1 MNGSKVFKFA
11 AAVSAL
17 IITPVAASGAWP
29 TEYTPL
35 QGLAS
40 SGTQYIRTDFV
51 PDSTDTIE
59 VRVKFISLPSTACI
73 WCARE
78 AIGKGSQTAFYY
90 SDSKTT
96 AFRFDRAQGS
106 VYASNV
112 TVSACSVY
120 EFRVDYAARTLTVNG
135 VPTGVSLSE
144 GDFVQNAPLAFFS
157 SHVNGTGWNNYAK
170 MILYSARVY
179 DSVGNLKREYLPAKR
194 VSGGELGLYET
205 QDETQENR
213 FFVNGG
219 TGSFF
224 EVGGADVVTEAVAE
238 EDGSYIFG
246 TNTYSASNEKWARD
260 SENKHP
266 RCTNQLYDFSA
277 MTFTPAPTLRFKGG
291 LLADGHIPS
300 DATIDVSDLKYLA
313 LAAPDVYPEGQPVVI
328 PAGAEFAY
336 MPGYFTEDGGY
347 WWLTRIDVALPRDL
361 ELNGTWLVSETYP
374 FSDLKGSLSGSGKIE
389 TKNFVREIIV
399 RGAFAFTGTIE
410 YSGGA
415 CGTHMIIKSNSV
427 TGKIKTVKMEDYKKD
442 AQWWYDNKYHR
453 TYIRYDPACGHSD
466 DPLRIEE
473 WESRVSFYDCH
484 DGKWWRAGNALNFWN
499 NNRVTI
505 DRLTGTGAL
514 HVVADTALNSTKRTN
529 TGDAYLEISNITST
543 ATLFLSTN
551 VYLTVGTVSDGATF
565 DYACESN
572 AVTTATLDITNSCST
587 AAKVRARDLAL
598 LPARITGFTGEVTL
612 TETSEKTYPVTIDF
626 DADVANYGG
635 CDGSGRLVAAPTAG
649 TIDVTLKGTPK
660 RGNYAL
666 ARFTSGGELLDG
678 WTVNAPNFYN
688 GFSVEVVKDN
698 TGLWLKIYK
707 TGMILFLR

>member
-35 QGLAS
+35 QGLGS
-40 SGTQYIRTDFV
+40 SGTQFICTDFA
-51 PDSTDTIE
+51 PAPTDTIE
-59 VRVKFISLPSTACI
+59 VRVKFISLPRTACI
-73 WCARE
+73 WCARKK
-78 AIGKGSQTAFYY
+78 IGTGSQTAFYY
-90 SDSKTT
+90 NADNTT
-96 AFRFDRAQGS
+96 AFRFDRAQSS

-135 VPTGVSLSE
+135 VLTDVQLSE
-144 GDFVQNAPLAFFS
+144 GDFEQTAPLAFFS
-157 SHVNGTGWNNYAK
+157 SHEDGKNWNNYAK

-179 DSVGNLKREYLPAKR
+179 DSAGNLKREYLPAKCKSDG
-194 VSGGELGLYET
+194 VLGLYET
-205 QDETQENR
+205 QEGG
-213 FFVNGG
+213 FFGNGN
-219 TGSFF
+219 TNSTDSFF

-246 TNTYSASNEKWARD
+246 TNTYSASNVEWARD
-260 SENKHP
+260 SEYKHP

-291 LLADGHIPS
+291 LLADGYIPS
-300 DATIDVSDLKYLA
+300 DATIDVSELKYLA
-313 LAAPDVYPEGQPVVI
+313 LAAPNVYPEGQPVVI

-336 MPGYFTEDGGY
+336 MPGYFTEDGGC

-361 ELNGTWLVSETYP
+361 VLNGTWLVSETYP
-374 FSDLKGSLSGSGKIE
+374 FSDLKGSLSGSGKIK
-389 TKNFVREIIV
+389 TLNFSREIIV

-410 YSGGA
+410 YTTGA
-415 CGTHMIIKSNSV
+415 CGTHMIINSNSV
-427 TGKIKTVKMEDYKKD
+427 TGKIEKVKMEDYKKND
-442 AQWWYDNKYHR
+442 AWWYDNKYHR

-466 DPLRIEE
+466 DPLRIEQ
-473 WESRVSFYDCH
+473 WESHVSFYDCH

-587 AAKVRARDLAL
+587 VAKVRARDLAL
-598 LPARITGFTGEVTL
+598 LPARITGFTGDVTL
-612 TETSEKTYPVTIDF
+612 TETDTKTYPVTIDF

-666 ARFTSGGELLDG
+666 ARFTSGGELLNG

-707 TGMILFLR
+707 AGMILFLR